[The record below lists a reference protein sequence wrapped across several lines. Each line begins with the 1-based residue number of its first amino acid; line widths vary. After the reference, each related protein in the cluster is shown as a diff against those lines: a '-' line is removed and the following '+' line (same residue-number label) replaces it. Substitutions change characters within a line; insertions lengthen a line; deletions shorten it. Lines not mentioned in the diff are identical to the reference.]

1 MGRDIRE
8 GVKAALPIV
17 LGYLPVGIAYG
28 VLARAAGLST
38 METGAMSFIVFAGA
52 SQFIAVGML
61 ASGIATLPIIL
72 TTLAVNSRHLLMS
85 SAIAPHF
92 KGQPLKKLIPLTALL
107 TDESF
112 ALAMADT
119 AKVSGRPHYLIALQ
133 ATAWLAW
140 VSGSLIGALFGSLID
155 SASFGIPFAM
165 TALFICLLVIQI
177 KSRAHLAV
185 ALIAGALALSLKG
198 ILPNNLF
205 IVAAA
210 IIAPLVGLWLI
221 QKRAHVEVP
230 VEVEVED

>member
-1 MGRDIRE
+1 LNRDVRE
-8 GVKAALPIV
+8 GIKAALPIV
-17 LGYLPVGIAYG
+17 LGYLPVGMAYG

-38 METGAMSFIVFAGA
+38 VETGVMSLMVFAGA

-61 ASGIATLPIIL
+61 SSGIATLPIIL

-85 SAIAPHF
+85 SAIAPFF
-92 KGQPLKKLIPLTALL
+92 KGLSVKKVVVLSAQL

-112 ALAMADT
+112 AVAMADT
-119 AKVSGRPHYLIALQ
+119 SKMSGRPNYQIALQ
-133 ATAWLAW
+133 VTAWTVW
-140 VSGSLIGALFGSLID
+140 FTGSLIGGVFGSLID

-177 KSRAHLAV
+177 KSRVHLAV
-185 ALIAGALALSLKG
+185 AVAAGALALSFKG

-210 IIAPLVGLWLI
+210 IIAPLFGLALT
-221 QKRAHVEVP
+221 QKRSAFEP
-230 VEVEVED
+230 EVEAEVEP